1 MKNTITTLSMFCF
14 AMLISCCKP
23 DTTTPNGDK
32 PSTASYMEASI
43 NGEPWKNCRKVG
55 AVGPSSLEA
64 TYYKEDGYLQ
74 IYGEDGCQVYNPS
87 VSTAIAFRLHS
98 VYDTGYY
105 LLSEKDHGS
114 FQAFASFGNFQ
125 TNDTITGWLRL
136 TEINTKDKYISGE
149 FEFSGYNGIHDS
161 TISDIAGKFN
171 RIPY

>member
-14 AMLISCCKP
+14 AMLISCCK
-23 DTTTPNGDK
+23 DDTTPNGNK
-32 PSTASYMEASI
+32 PGTASYMEATI
-43 NGEPWKNCRKVG
+43 NGETWKACRTAG
-55 AVGPSSLEA
+55 AVGQIQLGA
-64 TYYKEDGYLQ
+64 TYYPNDGYLQ
-74 IYGEDGCQVYNPS
+74 LYGVDYCRVYNNS

-98 VYDTGYY
+98 MYDIGYY
-105 LLSEKDHGS
+105 LLSEKDFGS
-114 FQAFASFGNFQ
+114 FKAFTSFGNFQ
-125 TNDTITGWLRL
+125 TNDTTTGWLRV